1 MPPSCSVLPAA
12 TVPSRRS
19 PCRSFRRDPDA
30 ALRARPCSVAHF
42 RPLDVRGA
50 VLALVLAAIWGANP
64 LAVKVGLAYAPPF
77 RLAWMRFL
85 LGGLA
90 ILAYAWWTRHHGVFD
105 VRPGEWRVL
114 WSLGLLFA
122 VQIGLMNVG
131 IARTTATHATVLVN
145 TYAIHTVV
153 LAHFLIPG
161 DRLTA
166 SKLAGTAIAYLGV
179 VLLFARDFSFR
190 GDTVVGDLIVAAS
203 ALLLGERIV
212 YMTRAVQRLDP
223 IKMLVFQSAIGSACF
238 FLVSLA
244 WEGGLATRPTAALG
258 ASLFFQGVIVA
269 GFNFVMNMRLLQL
282 YRPSALAACS
292 LTTPIFG
299 VLASAVVAGDPLT
312 PTLLLSTLMV
322 AAGIGLTTRR

>member
-1 MPPSCSVLPAA
+1 VS
-12 TVPSRRS
+12 
-19 PCRSFRRDPDA
+19 
-30 ALRARPCSVAHF
+30 HY
-42 RPLDVRGA
+42 RPLDPPGA
-50 VLALVLAAIWGANP
+50 VLALLLAAIWGANP

-85 LGGLA
+85 IGGLA
-90 ILAYAWWTRHHGVFD
+90 ILAYARLTRHHGVFH

-145 TYAIHTVV
+145 TYAIHTVL
-153 LAHFLIPG
+153 LAHFMIPG

-166 SKLAGTAIAYLGV
+166 TKLAGTAVAYLGV
-179 VLLFARDFSFR
+179 ILLFARDFAFGS
-190 GDTVVGDLIVAAS
+190 DTMVGDLIVAAS

-212 YMTRAVQRLDP
+212 YTARAVQKLDP
-223 IKMLVFQSAIGSACF
+223 IKMLVFQSAIGTACF
-238 FLVSLA
+238 LVVSLA
-244 WEGGLATRPTAALG
+244 WESGEPTRATPGLA

-269 GFNFVMNMRLLQL
+269 GFNFVANMRLLQV

-299 VLASAVVAGDPLT
+299 VLASAAVAGDPLT
-312 PTLLLSTLMV
+312 PTLALSTLMV